1 MPTADLRRERSI
13 GYAARAMGNN
23 KDAGVGAAANR
34 RGAGLRGRKGVR
46 TRAAAVANAEDATAF
61 TQRAVKCQNY
71 CSFAVRR

>member
-34 RGAGLRGRKGVR
+34 SGAGLRGRKGVR
-46 TRAAAVANAEDATAF
+46 TRAAAAVANAEKATAY
-61 TQRAVKCQNY
+61 TQRAVKCQN
-71 CSFAVRR
+71 